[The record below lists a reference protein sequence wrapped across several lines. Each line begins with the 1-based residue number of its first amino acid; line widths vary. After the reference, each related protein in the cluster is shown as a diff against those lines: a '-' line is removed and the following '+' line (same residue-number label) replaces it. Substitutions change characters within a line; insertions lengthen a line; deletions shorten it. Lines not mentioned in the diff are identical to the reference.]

1 MFTNPAQPLFGSKPW
16 IAEMID
22 EIGELAAVVVEVVA
36 DDTALAWAANP
47 AGLAIAAGD
56 ENSGSVVACAEA
68 AR

>member
-1 MFTNPAQPLFGSKPW
+1 
-16 IAEMID
+16 MID
-22 EIGELAAVVVEVVA
+22 EIGELAAAVAEVVA
-36 DDTALAWAANP
+36 RVANDTDGTALAWAAKP